1 MALNS
6 EPRAASAPAGAL
18 NARVTAS
25 GGPRPGPRGTL
36 NELFFDAVKR
46 YDRPD
51 ALQYKA
57 DGAWHPISHREL
69 ETRVRRAALGL
80 QALGI
85 ARGDRVGIIS
95 ENRPEWAM
103 ADYAC
108 LTTLVTDVPVYPNLP
123 PDQVA
128 YLLRDCGAVAVFVST
143 AEQAAKVARV
153 RGELPALRHVIGFGP
168 ARFQDADLTLAELE
182 AQGAALDV
190 GDAAARHR
198 ATALSAD
205 PDDVATILY
214 TSGTTGE
221 PKGVM
226 LTHDNLF
233 SNVQAARTV
242 IPFTGHDVAL
252 SFLPLS
258 HIFERM
264 TGHYLMFTTG
274 TSIAYAESIDTIA
287 ANMGEVRPTLAASV
301 PRVYEKIYAR
311 VLEGATSGSPVKKRI
326 FFWAR
331 AVADRWADE
340 TLAGRTPGGLLAVQY
355 AIAQK
360 LVFSKLK
367 ARVGGRMRYF
377 VSGGA
382 PLAPEINKFFFA
394 AGLTILEGYGLT
406 ETSPVIAVN
415 APGQIRIGT
424 VGRPL
429 AGVEVMIAEDGEI
442 LTRGPHVMKGYYNK
456 PDATAEAI
464 DAERWLH
471 TGDVGELRD
480 GYVEITDRKKDMI
493 VTAGG
498 KNIAPQPIE
507 NRVKTNRYVSQ
518 AVMLGDKRR
527 FPSMLIVPDWDQL
540 ERWAKGEGIAA
551 TSRAAL
557 VESPAVRAK
566 VEAEVQKECAGF
578 ANFEIPKKVALLE
591 HEFSI
596 ERGELTPKLSVRR
609 RVVDEMYRDVIDGMY
624 EGAGDGPGAHRPA

>member
-1 MALNS
+1 MAVNS
-6 EPRAASAPAGAL
+6 EPRTPSAPA
-18 NARVTAS
+18 TAAAPVATAT
-25 GGPRPGPRGTL
+25 GGPRRGPRGTL
-36 NELFFDAVKR
+36 TQLFFDAVEQF
-46 YDRPD
+46 DRPD

-57 DGAWHPISHREL
+57 GGAWHPISHRDL
-69 ETRVRRAALGL
+69 ATRVRRAALGL
-80 QALGI
+80 QALGV
-85 ARGDRVGIIS
+85 APGDRVGIIS
-95 ENRPEWAM
+95 ENRPEWAI

-108 LTTLVTDVPVYPNLP
+108 LTALVADVPVYPNLP
-123 PDQVA
+123 ADQVA
-128 YLLRDCGAVAVFVST
+128 YILNDCGATALFVST
-143 AEQAAKVARV
+143 AEQAAKVAAV
-153 RGELPALRHVIGFGP
+153 RGELRTLRHVIGFDDVRAPGV
-168 ARFQDADLTLAELE
+168 DLTLAELE
-182 AQGAALDV
+182 ARGAALDV
-190 GDAAARHR
+190 GDAGPRHR
-198 ATALSAD
+198 AHALTAG

-221 PKGVM
+221 PKGVV

-242 IPFTGHDVAL
+242 IPFTGRDVAL

-264 TGHYLMFTTG
+264 TGHYLMFSTG
-274 TSIAYAESIDTIA
+274 TSIAYAESIETIA

-311 VLEGATSGSPVKKRI
+311 VLEGATSGSAVKKRI

-340 TLAGRTPGGLLAVQY
+340 TLAGRTPGGVLAAQY
-355 AIAQK
+355 AVAQK

-406 ETSPVIAVN
+406 ETSPVISVN
-415 APGQIRIGT
+415 APGGVRIGT
-424 VGRPL
+424 VGRPIP
-429 AGVEVMIAEDGEI
+429 GVEVALAADGEI
-442 LTRGPHVMKGYYNK
+442 LTRGPHVMRGYYNK
-456 PDATAEAI
+456 PDATREAI
-464 DAERWLH
+464 DADGWFH

-480 GYVEITDRKKDMI
+480 GYVTITDRKKDII

-507 NRVKTNRYVSQ
+507 NKVKTNRFVSQ

-540 ERWAKGEGIAA
+540 ERWAQGEGIAT

-557 VESPAVRAK
+557 VGSPAVRAK
-566 VEAEVQKECAGF
+566 VEAEVLKECAGF
-578 ANFEIPKKVALLE
+578 ANYEAPKRVALLE

-596 ERGELTPKLSVRR
+596 DRGELTPKLSVRR
-609 RVVDEMYRDVIDGMY
+609 RVVDRMYKDVIDAMY
-624 EGAGDGPGAHRPA
+624 ADEPARGA

>member
-1 MALNS
+1 MAVN
-6 EPRAASAPAGAL
+6 SAPTAAAVAGGTL
-18 NARVTAS
+18 SSRVTAT
-25 GGPRPGPRGTL
+25 GGPRPGPAGTL
-36 NELFFDAVKR
+36 TQLFFETLERFDK
-46 YDRPD
+46 PD

-57 DGAWHPISHREL
+57 DGAYHPISHRDL
-69 ETRVRRAALGL
+69 ATRVRRVALGLAALGVE
-80 QALGI
+80 
-85 ARGDRVGIIS
+85 RGDRVGIIS
-95 ENRPEWAM
+95 ENRAEWAI
-103 ADYAC
+103 ADFAC
-108 LTTLVTDVPVYPNLP
+108 LTALVVDVPVYPNLP

-128 YLLRDCGAVAVFVST
+128 YLLRDCGASAVFVST
-143 AEQAAKVARV
+143 GEQAAKVAAV
-153 RGELPALRHVIGFGP
+153 RAELPALRHVIGFG
-168 ARFQDADLTLAELE
+168 AERFAGADLTLAELE
-182 AQGAALDV
+182 ARGAALDV
-190 GDAAARHR
+190 GDAAARYK
-198 ATALSAD
+198 AAALSAA
-205 PDDVATILY
+205 PGDVFTILY

-226 LTHDNLF
+226 LTHDNLY

-242 IPFTGHDVAL
+242 IPFTGRDVAL

-264 TGHYLMFTTG
+264 TGHYLMFSTG

-340 TLAGRTPGGLLAVQY
+340 KLAGRTPGGLLAVQY
-355 AIAQK
+355 AVAQK

-367 ARVGGRMRYF
+367 ARVGGNMRFF

-415 APGQIRIGT
+415 PPNDVRIGT
-424 VGRPL
+424 VGPPL
-429 AGVEVMIAEDGEI
+429 PGVEVMIAEDGEI

-456 PDATAEAI
+456 PEATREVI
-464 DAERWLH
+464 DAEGWLH

-480 GYVEITDRKKDMI
+480 GYLTITDRKKDII
-493 VTAGG
+493 VTSGG

-507 NRVKTNRYVSQ
+507 NKVKTNRYVSQ
-518 AVMLGDKRR
+518 AVMIGDRRR
-527 FPSMLIVPDWDQL
+527 FPSILIVPDWDQV
-540 ERWAKGEGIAA
+540 ERWARGEGLAA
-551 TSRAAL
+551 ASRAELAA
-557 VESPAVRAK
+557 SPAVHALI
-566 VEAEVQKECAGF
+566 EAQVQKECVGF
-578 ANFEIPKKVALLE
+578 AHFEAPKRVAVLE

-596 ERGELTPKLSVRR
+596 ERGELTPKLSVKR
-609 RVVDEMYRDVIDGMY
+609 RVVDRMYKDAIDRLYVG
-624 EGAGDGPGAHRPA
+624 EPP